1 MAHTEKINF
10 KEFCKRFADERACKN
25 YLYNLRWPEGFSCP
39 QCGCHEFSFVKSRGI
54 FQCKQCRHQT
64 SLTTGTVMHRTH
76 LPLTIWFWAIYLT
89 ARDKRGISATLL
101 AAELE
106 LSYETAWYLLH
117 RIRKAMSQRDRDYL
131 LSGIVELDDTYFGAT
146 EQGGKRGRGTSKTSI
161 MVAISK
167 NDKGRPQYLKMQ
179 VIDNLKGVTIGTF
192 AKANIAQGSTI
203 QSDAYNSYRK
213 PLVKDYDHQYEV
225 FDSNTDMLQWLHVV
239 VGNAKAFLQGTY
251 HGNCRDHLQSFLDE
265 FCYRFNRRW
274 FKDELFSRL
283 LHAVTK
289 SNILGSAVLSR

>member
-1 MAHTEKINF
+1 VRHALFFIIIFRFYINI
-10 KEFCKRFADERACKN
+10 
-25 YLYNLRWPEGFSCP
+25 P
-39 QCGCHEFSFVKSRGI
+39 CHEFSFVKSRGI

-192 AKANIAQGSTI
+192 AKA
-203 QSDAYNSYRK
+203 
-213 PLVKDYDHQYEV
+213 
-225 FDSNTDMLQWLHVV
+225 
-239 VGNAKAFLQGTY
+239 FLLGTN

-265 FCYRFNRRW
+265 FCYRFNRCW

-289 SNILGSAVLSR
+289 SNILGSAVLS